1 MAKILEHLNNDYTEA
16 IRDPLWQNIYLTPG
30 QKELVALPEFQKLA
44 GIKQLGP
51 AYLVYPG
58 ATHTRLNHSLGVFH
72 TAKRIIRRI
81 AVDERLP
88 DLSLEGIKAFLA
100 AALLHDLGHFPYTHS
115 FKDLP
120 LVDHEVLTGR
130 IILSNDFQRVLKEK
144 VGVEPETVAAIV
156 DESLPVVGS
165 DEISFFRSILSG
177 VLDPDKLDY
186 LNRDAF
192 FCGVPYGIQDTDFFI
207 DKIVPTEEALALDEA
222 GLGSVESL
230 LFAKYQM
237 YRSVYW
243 HRTVRIATA
252 MIKKAVLLGLS
263 SGDLDKEKLYG
274 LDDAEFYMTMAAM
287 RAPYFRLARMVFR
300 RQLLKTAYEAPF
312 DAGRHGAA
320 VEMEKRLDLER
331 EIVRSLRSEGA
342 ELEEWQ
348 VILDIPE
355 PISFEVDL
363 QIHRNGELF
372 PFSQSGSVFSPEM
385 VEGFTRS
392 LRKIRLFLPAETIAR
407 LGSRIQEIVDGI
419 IASYGPV
426 FVADSNERE

>member
-1 MAKILEHLNNDYTEA
+1 MAQILEHLNNDYTEA

-130 IILSNDFQRVLKEK
+130 IILNDGFRRVLKEK

-156 DESLPVVGS
+156 DESLPVS
-165 DEISFFRSILSG
+165 DKDEITFFRRILSG

-207 DKIVPTEEALALDEA
+207 DKIVPTPEALALDEA

-252 MIKKAVLLGLS
+252 MIKKAVLLGLAE
-263 SGDLDKEKLYG
+263 GDLDKEKLYG
-274 LDDAEFYMTMAAM
+274 LDDAEFYMAMAAKH
-287 RAPYFRLARMVFR
+287 APYYRLASMVFQ

-312 DAGRHGAA
+312 DADRHAGA
-320 VEMEKRLDLER
+320 VDMERRLDLER
-331 EIVRSLRSEGA
+331 EIARSLRNAGA
-342 ELEEWQ
+342 QVEEWQ

-363 QIHRNGELF
+363 QIHRDGAFF
-372 PFSQSGSVFSPEM
+372 PFRDSGSVFSPEM

-392 LRKIRLFLPAETIAR
+392 LRKTRLFLPAATISK
-407 LGSRIQEIVDGI
+407 LGTRIQGIVDEI
-419 IASYGPV
+419 L
-426 FVADSNERE
+426 AD

>member
-1 MAKILEHLNNDYTEA
+1 MRFCQIVRSSSTLQTLSALGKLNVHIDYRIDPGASMAQILEHLNNDYTEA

-120 LVDHEVLTGR
+120 LVDHEILTGR
-130 IILSNDFQRVLKEK
+130 IILNDGFRRVLKEK

-156 DESLPVVGS
+156 DESLPVS
-165 DEISFFRSILSG
+165 DRDEITFFRRILSG

-207 DKIVPTEEALALDEA
+207 DKIVPTPEALALDEA
-222 GLGSVESL
+222 GMGSVESL

-252 MIKKAVLLGLS
+252 MIKKAVLLGLAE
-263 SGDLDKEKLYG
+263 GDLDKEKLYG
-274 LDDAEFYMTMAAM
+274 LDDA
-287 RAPYFRLARMVFR
+287 
-300 RQLLKTAYEAPF
+300 
-312 DAGRHGAA
+312 
-320 VEMEKRLDLER
+320 
-331 EIVRSLRSEGA
+331 
-342 ELEEWQ
+342 
-348 VILDIPE
+348 
-355 PISFEVDL
+355 
-363 QIHRNGELF
+363 
-372 PFSQSGSVFSPEM
+372 
-385 VEGFTRS
+385 
-392 LRKIRLFLPAETIAR
+392 
-407 LGSRIQEIVDGI
+407 
-419 IASYGPV
+419 
-426 FVADSNERE
+426 

>member
-1 MAKILEHLNNDYTEA
+1 MATILEHLNNDYTEA

-30 QKELVALPEFQKLA
+30 QKALVALPEFQKLA
-44 GIKQLGP
+44 SIKQLGP

-72 TAKRIIRRI
+72 TAKRIIQRI
-81 AVDERLP
+81 AVDERFP
-88 DLSLEGIKAFLA
+88 DLGLEGIKAFLA

-130 IILSNDFQRVLKEK
+130 IILEREFRTVLKEQ

-156 DESLPVVGS
+156 DENLPCPEGG
-165 DEISFFRSILSG
+165 EIAYFRRILSG

-207 DKIVPTEEALALDEA
+207 DKIVPTCDSLALDHA

-252 MIKKAVLLGLS
+252 MIKKAVLLGLAH
-263 SGDLDKEKLYG
+263 GDLDREKLYG
-274 LDDAEFYMTMAAM
+274 LDDAEFFAAM
-287 RAPYFRLARMVFR
+287 AEKQAPYYRLASMVFQ
-300 RQLLKTAYEAPF
+300 RQLLKTAYESPF
-312 DAGRHGAA
+312 DASRHGGALD
-320 VEMEKRLDLER
+320 MEKRLGLE
-331 EIVRSLRSEGA
+331 ELIAETLRKKGA
-342 ELEEWQ
+342 KIEEWQ

-363 QIHRNGELF
+363 QIHKDGEF
-372 PFSQSGSVFSPEM
+372 VPFSRSGSVFTPEL

-392 LRKIRLFLPAETIAR
+392 LRKIRLFLPEDVIAR
-407 LGSRIQEIVDGI
+407 WGAHIPEIVEG
-419 IASYGPV
+419 SLLP
-426 FVADSNERE
+426 